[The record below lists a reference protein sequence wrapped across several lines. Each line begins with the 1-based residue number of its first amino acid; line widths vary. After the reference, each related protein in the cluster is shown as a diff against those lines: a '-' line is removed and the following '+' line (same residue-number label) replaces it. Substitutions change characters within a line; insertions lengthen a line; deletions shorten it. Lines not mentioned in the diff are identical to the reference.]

1 MEIFKKTALCI
12 CISVILA
19 ACGGGGGGSESASSP
34 TFNLVP
40 KAGADRKSAIGYAS
54 VLNGSE
60 STVLSNSGGTLVGET
75 LAYEWKLTEKP
86 SGSSISTTSIQ
97 DANNSSAK
105 FTPDI
110 EGVYKFQLIVSLKGV
125 SKSDDISVTVA
136 KPSKYAI
143 SDSGQVTS
151 FTDVFGEDNDYPHI
165 APNIIDNGNGTVT
178 DNVTALTWQKNYDG
192 NEYNYYQAKGAVSST
207 YNLAGSS
214 FIDVCGNSTL
224 GGFTDW
230 RLPTQHE
237 AMTIISYG
245 SGRKLLWDTVST
257 SSGNGYWLSEATA
270 FLSLKTIGSY
280 FQHRPQAVLCTRGEP
295 LVRNDISNNEDG
307 TATDFSTGLM
317 WQYPSLKTTKLWV
330 DAIQYCEG
338 LVLAGYSDWR
348 LPNIRELHSV
358 SNPKIISSTDKRVHF
373 GTYAF
378 STEFWSS
385 TSNGSDYAATVI
397 QPDGE
402 VNGDKKNLGHE
413 FTCARTL

>member
-1 MEIFKKTALCI
+1 MDIFKKTAL
-12 CISVILA
+12 SVCVSVVLA
-19 ACGGGGGGSESASSP
+19 ACGGGGGSSESTSSP
-34 TFNLVP
+34 TFNLVA
-40 KAGADRKSAIGYAS
+40 KAGIDRKSAIGYVS

-60 STVLSNSGGTLVGET
+60 STALSNSGGTLVGET
-75 LAYEWKLTEKP
+75 LAFEWKLIEKP
-86 SGSSISTTSIQ
+86 LGSSISTTNIQ
-97 DANNSSAK
+97 DANSSSAK

-110 EGVYKFQLIVSLKGV
+110 EGIYKIQLTVSLKGV

-136 KPSKYAI
+136 KPSAYAI

-165 APNIIDNGNGTVT
+165 APNITDNGNGTVT
-178 DNVTALTWQKNYDG
+178 DNVTALTWQKDYDG
-192 NEYNYYQAKGAVSST
+192 NEYNYYQAKGVISST
-207 YNLAGSS
+207 YNLEGSS

-224 GGFTDW
+224 GGLADW
-230 RLPTQHE
+230 RLPSQHE

-245 SGRKLLWDTVST
+245 SGRKLLWNTVST
-257 SSGNGYWLSEATA
+257 SSGDGYWLSEATT
-270 FLSLKTIGSY
+270 FLSSKTIGSY
-280 FQHRPQAVLCTRGEP
+280 FKRIPQAVLCVSGER
-295 LVRNDISNNEDG
+295 LVRNDIWNNEDG

-348 LPNIRELHSV
+348 LPNIRELHSI
-358 SNPKIISSTDKRVHF
+358 SNPKIISSTDKRVYL

-397 QPDGE
+397 QPSGE
-402 VNGDKKNLGHE
+402 VNGEKKSLGHE
-413 FTCARTL
+413 FACARTL